1 MMKLSYIKEPKL
13 EFAFGQKEEY
23 PRDGLFLFGP
33 IQDQSLPEVIRYGVI
48 GTQYGLQC
56 FNSWSLS
63 IQGYIDRYRSPL
75 NPEAAHHSS
84 FPGFQSIFRSKW
96 PKDPLAKIEISA
108 EAIDHALRLT
118 NRHEAIKTAVDLYVN
133 PLISFSTTEE
143 AEPDFWFV
151 VIPEIVFKLGRPTSR
166 VSKLERVPG
175 AVAISESRA
184 RLIKT
189 APTLFG
195 QDEEEAEVYKYAKH
209 FRRQLKAR
217 LLKDKIV
224 TQIVRETTLAP
235 EEFLNLAGKPRRR
248 VEDPATIAW
257 KLCTTAFY
265 KAGGKPWRLSDVRP
279 GVCYVGIVFKQ
290 TDPDSDDPNACC
302 AAQMFLSSGD
312 GIVFR
317 GAAGPWYT
325 PSSKEY
331 HLEQGPAAQLM
342 SLVVSEYRRLH
353 NNQDPHELFI
363 HGRAKFSSE
372 EWAGF
377 RSAVPSSTNLVGVQ
391 IRDAKTELKLF
402 PPGKFPVIRGTALK
416 LSERMAYLWTS
427 GYIPRLNTYL
437 GPETPNPVFVH
448 IQTGECDLDIVLA
461 DVMRLTKLNYNTC
474 LFNDRLPVT
483 IKFAN
488 AVGEILIAAP
498 QTEEP
503 KLPFKFYI

>member
-1 MMKLSYIKEPKL
+1 MKLSYIVEPRL
-13 EFAFGQKEEY
+13 EFAFQQKEEY

-33 IQDQSLPEVIRYGVI
+33 IQDETAPEVIRYGVI
-48 GTQYGLQC
+48 GTSHGMQC
-56 FNSWSLS
+56 FYKWSNA
-63 IQGYIDRYRSPL
+63 IRGYIGRFKPPH
-75 NPEAAHHSS
+75 NPEAAHHTS
-84 FPGFQSIFRSKW
+84 FPGFQSVFRSSW
-96 PKDPLAKIEISA
+96 PKEPLARIEVE
-108 EAIDHALRLT
+108 EADLNNAMRIE
-118 NRHEAIKTAVDLYVN
+118 NRYEAIKTAVDLYVN
-133 PLISFSTTEE
+133 PLIEFSNKEE

-151 VIPEIVFKLGRPTSR
+151 VIPEFVFRFGRPTST
-166 VSKLERVPG
+166 VSKIDRVPG
-175 AVAISESRA
+175 TVTVTESRA

-195 QDEEEAEVYKYAKH
+195 QDEEEAEIYKYARN

-217 LLKDKIV
+217 LLKHKVV

-235 EEFLNLAGKPRRR
+235 DDFLTTAGNPRRK
-248 VEDPATIAW
+248 VEDRATIAW

-265 KAGGKPWRLSDVRP
+265 KAGGKPWRLADVRP
-279 GVCYVGIVFKQ
+279 GVCYVGLVYKQ
-290 TDPDSDDPNACC
+290 TDPESDDPNACC

-325 PSSKEY
+325 PSSKEF
-331 HLEQGPAAQLM
+331 HLAENQAAQLM
-342 SLVVSEYRRLH
+342 SLVVSEYKKLH
-353 NNQDPHELFI
+353 GNKEPRELFI
-363 HGRAKFSSE
+363 HGRAKFSRE

-377 RSAVPSSTNLVGVQ
+377 TSVVPGTTNLVGVQ
-391 IRDAKTELKLF
+391 IRDAKFELKLF
-402 PPGKFPVIRGTALK
+402 TPGKFPVVRGTALK
-416 LSERMAYLWTS
+416 LSDRSAYLWTT

-437 GPETPNPVFVH
+437 GPETPNPVYVSV
-448 IQTGECDLDIVLA
+448 QNGECDLDRILT

-488 AVGEILIAAP
+488 AIGEILTSAP